1 MRSQGLKT
9 LYYASA
15 GRLSICVLWW
25 RRITGNGR
33 YADAY
38 VNLGCGSKYVPGM
51 VNIDGNIFRKKD
63 IWLDVTLGLPF
74 RDNSVHGVYS
84 SHLLEHLSVQDVR
97 RLLTECNRVLKPGG
111 ALRLVVPS
119 LEYAIQAYIQDK
131 PALLPDWPDRYRSI
145 GGRFNNLM
153 LCRNQH
159 ATLLDFTF
167 IEELLK
173 DAGFSLTYREGPG
186 KSQYFSPNHLQFESD
201 PSLIDLSLY
210 VEAIKR

>member
-25 RRITGNGR
+25 RRITCNGR
-33 YADAY
+33 YANAY
-38 VNLGCGSKYVPGM
+38 VNIGCGAKYVPGM

-74 RDNSVHGVYS
+74 RGNSVHGVYS

-97 RLLTECNRVLKPGG
+97 RLLTECYRVLKPGG

>member
-1 MRSQGLKT
+1 
-9 LYYASA
+9 
-15 GRLSICVLWW
+15 
-25 RRITGNGR
+25 
-33 YADAY
+33 
-38 VNLGCGSKYVPGM
+38 M

-97 RLLTECNRVLKPGG
+97 RLLTECYRVLKPGG

-153 LCRNQH
+153 LCGNQH

>member
-15 GRLSICVLWW
+15 GRLSICSLWW
-25 RRITGNGR
+25 HRITGR
-33 YADAY
+33 RHHADAY
-38 VNLGCGSKYVPGM
+38 VNVGCGTKYFPGM
-51 VNIDGNIFRKKD
+51 VNIDGNILRKKD

-74 RDNSVHGVYS
+74 RDNAVHGVYS
-84 SHLLEHLSVQDVR
+84 SHLLEHLSVQDAR
-97 RLLTECNRVLKPGG
+97 RLLTECYRVLKPGD

-119 LEYAIQAYIQDK
+119 LEYAIQAYTRDK

-159 ATLLDFTF
+159 ATLFDFTF

-173 DAGFSLTYREGPG
+173 DAGFSLIYREGPG
-186 KSQYFSPNHLQFESD
+186 KSRYFSPKHLQFESD

-210 VEAIKR
+210 VEAVKQ